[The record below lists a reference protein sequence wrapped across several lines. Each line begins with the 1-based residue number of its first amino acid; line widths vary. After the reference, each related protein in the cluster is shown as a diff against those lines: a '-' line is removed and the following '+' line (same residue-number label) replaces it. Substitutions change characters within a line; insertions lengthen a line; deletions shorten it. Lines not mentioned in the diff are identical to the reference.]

1 MIYTSP
7 LRCPCY
13 TYVIIASA
21 FTFQPWHQQFRRF
34 WAPTRILH
42 TCYIFIVT
50 VNYWPDV
57 ESFPTSASAVSTSGL
72 LFFRGK
78 MLGKINSPL
87 FPIKKGYTHI
97 GYTPIYYLAALCFHS
112 LQKVYVDRE
121 NSLRLMVVVET
132 WKHFDARVTQMLAQ
146 KKFPLFK
153 KCIGLSR
160 AITAKSNSFNICMA
174 QPLKF
179 HLMNEW
185 AQSGSLFRVSLN

>member
-7 LRCPCY
+7 LRSLHATRMWLLP
-13 TYVIIASA
+13 A

-57 ESFPTSASAVSTSGL
+57 ESFPTSAAAAAVSTSGL

-97 GYTPIYYLAALCFHS
+97 VYTPIYQIAALCFHS
-112 LQKVYVDRE
+112 LQKVYALRE
-121 NSLRLMVVVET
+121 EIEGLYIFEFPALKSQPSST
-132 WKHFDARVTQMLAQ
+132 
-146 KKFPLFK
+146 KKFL
-153 KCIGLSR
+153 LSR
-160 AITAKSNSFNICMA
+160 TM
-174 QPLKF
+174 
-179 HLMNEW
+179 
-185 AQSGSLFRVSLN
+185 

>member
-1 MIYTSP
+1 MWLLP
-7 LRCPCY
+7 
-13 TYVIIASA
+13 A

-57 ESFPTSASAVSTSGL
+57 ESFPTSAAAAAVSTSGL
-72 LFFRGK
+72 LFQGK
-78 MLGKINSPL
+78 NVRENKQSIVPNQKRVHTHRLH
-87 FPIKKGYTHI
+87 THI
-97 GYTPIYYLAALCFHS
+97 LAALCFHS

-146 KKFPLFK
+146 KKIPPFQEMH
-153 KCIGLSR
+153 R
-160 AITAKSNSFNICMA
+160 T
-174 QPLKF
+174 
-179 HLMNEW
+179 
-185 AQSGSLFRVSLN
+185 QSCHYCQE